1 MDIKSK
7 EEIREEV
14 EIETK
19 RLVNSFKYAGTG
31 ILTAFKE
38 ERNMKIHFLT
48 MLIVVI
54 LGFVFK
60 INKLDWIFVIL
71 FLGTILSVELLNT
84 AIEACVDLVT
94 KEYNP
99 LAKKAK
105 DAGSAAAFSISV
117 LAGIGLLMVYL
128 PHILEFIK

>member
-1 MDIKSK
+1 MESQDSRNTANKN
-7 EEIREEV
+7 EF
-14 EIETK
+14 K
-19 RLVNSFKYAGTG
+19 RFIYSVINSINGLKISYKDERSMILHLVVS
-31 ILTAFKE
+31 IL
-38 ERNMKIHFLT
+38 
-48 MLIVVI
+48 VVI